1 MSEKDQVVSRTVM
14 PFSPGALVSGKYRIE
29 RALGQGGMG
38 CVVLAKHEQLN
49 QQVALKFMHAWLAN
63 RSPNGAARF
72 LDEARTAARIR
83 SDHVARVSDTGTLD
97 DGSPYMVMEYLEG
110 EDLEALLEERRCLP
124 VSLAI
129 DYALQVSEG
138 LGDAHAVGIVH
149 RDLKPSNLFVARQSD
164 GSVRVK
170 LLDFG
175 ISKMRAGQL
184 SPVDIGIASSQPCGS
199 PLYMAPEQ
207 MRSSNI
213 VDERVD
219 IWSLGVILYEMLAAT
234 PPFLGNTVP
243 EICARVLNEP
253 PEPLRTLRS
262 DLPDAVEAAVMQC
275 LEKDPCRRFQS
286 VAAFARVLAPF
297 GGPNSQAAATRL
309 ERMAQERER
318 RTVQTSDASE
328 PPTVPLRTLL
338 ARPVLRRVGA
348 LILIAIAGALVVG
361 IGLFIARNSAVR
373 KAKDRTVP
381 SATAAPSAMPSS
393 NPTSGPIQSETALGT
408 MTVPSAS
415 TSDRLRLLPS
425 FANAAAEKKPTA
437 TPARTAT
444 TSAASVGTSK
454 AEATGTNNA
463 EPIGTSGFGGRE

>member
-1 MSEKDQVVSRTVM
+1 MSEKDQVVARTAM
-14 PFSPGALVSGKYRIE
+14 PFAPGTVVSGKYRIE

-38 CVVLAKHEQLN
+38 CVVLATHEQLN
-49 QQVALKFMHAWLAN
+49 HQVALKFMHAWLAS
-63 RSPNGAARF
+63 RSPHGAARF

-138 LGDAHAVGIVH
+138 LAAAHAVRIVH
-149 RDLKPSNLFVARQSD
+149 RDLKPANLFVARQSD
-164 GSVRVK
+164 GSVRIK

-184 SPVDIGIASSQPCGS
+184 SPVDIGITNSQPCGS

-207 MRSSNI
+207 MRAPNV
-213 VDERVD
+213 VDQRVD

-243 EICARVLNEP
+243 EICARVLNAP
-253 PEPLRTLRS
+253 PEPLRTLRA

-286 VAAFARVLAPF
+286 VAALARVLAPF
-297 GGPNSQAAATRL
+297 GGPDARAIAARL
-309 ERMAQERER
+309 ERVAQEREQR
-318 RTVQTSDASE
+318 IGQTSVDST
-328 PPTVPLRTLL
+328 PVPVFRKTRAL
-338 ARPVLRRVGA
+338 VLVATAGA
-348 LILIAIAGALVVG
+348 LIVG
-361 IGLFIARNSAVR
+361 IGFLLARNSAAR
-373 KAKDRTVP
+373 KSNDR
-381 SATAAPSAMPSS
+381 AAPSAFATTAVTPSS
-393 NPTSGPIQSETALGT
+393 NAISSPIPSETALT
-408 MTVPSAS
+408 TVTVPSAS
-415 TSDRLRLLPS
+415 SSGRLRLSPPIT
-425 FANAAAEKKPTA
+425 NAAAERKPTSTQAHAA
-437 TPARTAT
+437 TINGAP
-444 TSAASVGTSK
+444 VGTSN
-454 AEATGTNNA
+454 TGSAGTSNA